1 MLNQTLLVKHGIVT
15 IGIVYFSF
23 NLLHKNLMNLVIFLS
38 VFVLSYPFFVN
49 KINGLIFT
57 LVLSLCLGIL
67 SNFHLL
73 ENFESNKKIV
83 RLSNILLDKMP
94 SYKMKKVEVELDDMN
109 KTISVSEK
117 DVISL
122 KQELESGYSSLDE
135 YPFFISKDNY
145 IIQGNILH
153 RVLKKYPELNDE
165 TKRVYKINETK
176 DTIVK
181 RLPMLKMMSGLSDD
195 EFEALDISKLS

>member
-1 MLNQTLLVKHGIVT
+1 MLNQTLLVKHGIAT

-67 SNFHLL
+67 RNFHLL
-73 ENFESNKKIV
+73 ENFENNKKVV

-94 SYKMKKVEVELDDMN
+94 SYKMKKVDVELDDMT

-117 DVISL
+117 DVLSL
-122 KQELESGYSSLDE
+122 KQELESGYSSLEE

-145 IIQGNILH
+145 IIQGNVLH
-153 RVLKKYPELNDE
+153 RVLKKYPELDDK
-165 TKRVYKINETK
+165 TKRVYKINENK

-195 EFEALDISKLS
+195 EFKALDISKLS